1 METIS
6 HGTIALQKIV
16 KKHLVS
22 KLRTK
27 LKYATTLGFILA
39 LCAAA
44 FSALPN
50 VIPKSLMEDN
60 ADGITPHP
68 IMLVFVIYVING
80 LFFTPLAKNT
90 TPVNKIGRKSITL
103 LILLGVVE
111 GSGTLLHMM
120 GLKET
125 TALNASI
132 LGNGEIIFAILIGIT
147 IFKERLNKKEMIPFL
162 LIILGTV
169 IIPVG
174 SDIHNHGLYFSDF
187 VLGDALIL
195 LAGLFYSLD
204 TFIAKLIP
212 HSISTKRVVH
222 IMSCSGAVF
231 TLILMLTLH
240 IPFDIDLDQL
250 SIISVS
256 GFLGIGVTMVFFV
269 MALRLIGAVRTVLI
283 YSAGTVFSIIYSTTY
298 LSETITMLHVFS
310 LLVVIFGLYSLRTRL
325 GKEQAIKN

>member
-1 METIS
+1 MIS
-6 HGTIALQKIV
+6 HGTLTLQKIV
-16 KKHLVS
+16 KKYLVS
-22 KLRTK
+22 KQRGK
-27 LKYATTLGFILA
+27 LKYATALGLILA
-39 LCAAA
+39 LFAAA

-60 ADGITPHP
+60 VDGITPHP

-80 LFFTPLAKNT
+80 LLFSPIAKNT
-90 TPVNKIGRKSITL
+90 TPVNRIGRKSITL

-111 GSGTLLHMM
+111 GTGTLLHMM

-132 LGNGEIIFAILIGIT
+132 LSNGEMIFAILIGIT
-147 IFKERLNKKEMIPFL
+147 IFKERLNRKEIIPFL
-162 LIILGTV
+162 LIVLGTI

-174 SDIHNHGLYFSDF
+174 LDIHDHGLYFSDF
-187 VLGDALIL
+187 VLGDALII
-195 LAGLFYSLD
+195 LAGLFYCMD

-240 IPFDIDLDQL
+240 IPFDIDLHQL
-250 SIISVS
+250 SIISIA

-283 YSAGTVFSIIYSTTY
+283 YSTGTVFSIIYSAVF
-298 LSETITMLHVFS
+298 LSETITILHAFS
-310 LLVVIFGLYSLRTRL
+310 LLVVIFGLYALRTRL
-325 GKEQAIKN
+325 GKEQTIEN